1 MRTPLH
7 PGAQGPSGGCDA
19 ARGAPRTRRRTSRL
33 AAARGGACLGAAL
46 PTPTLRA
53 PPAPPASPGC
63 SEKRPT
69 TDPPRQVKAPRVGGG

>member
-33 AAARGGACLGAAL
+33 AAARGGACLGAVL

-53 PPAPPASPGC
+53 PRPLLLTRGAQRSFRPPTGPG
-63 SEKRPT
+63 K
-69 TDPPRQVKAPRVGGG
+69 